1 MPGRAHEDQ
10 AIAAVEAHFRRNGL
24 PHLAVDY
31 DPREDTLTRLWPA
44 LVLILLVG
52 LAITLRPDWAYWQ
65 RALAVAA
72 GAGIAIGGLILV
84 NIVRGRRVIAPPED
98 VGFLE
103 AGVFV
108 FTPAIAS
115 LALGD
120 GLERTAGIAV
130 GSVVV
135 AAVLYGLTSLGVL
148 PMLVHQW
155 RPALQGLA
163 TTGAIAVRA
172 LPPLIAVLLFLALAS
187 ETWRAFGR
195 LEGWRFGALLAG
207 FGLLALVIL
216 TFGLVRERR
225 ELYRPEP
232 GERMEDDAMAGPA
245 AALVMRGV
253 RPTVPPLSRLE
264 RINLAAAL
272 VLSIALRVLIVG
284 AAVAAAFLAVS
295 LIVLDRQLT
304 AEWIEQVPTV
314 LLAVDIAGREVVLTS
329 ASVRVAVALGAFA
342 SMYFVAVALGESRNR
357 EEFLDDELAR
367 IRRVVAAWAYY
378 RGALSGPSG
387 GASPDTATPRGESR

>member
-1 MPGRAHEDQ
+1 MPGRPHPDQ
-10 AIAAVEAHFRRNGL
+10 AIEAVEEHFRRNGL
-24 PHLAVDY
+24 PHLAIDY

-52 LAITLRPDWAYWQ
+52 LAIILRPDWDYWQ

-72 GAGIAIGGLILV
+72 GAGIAAGGLMLV
-84 NIVRGRRVIAPPED
+84 NIVRGRRAVARPED

-108 FTPAIAS
+108 LTPAIAS

-120 GLERTAGIAV
+120 DLRRTAGIAI
-130 GSVVV
+130 GSLLL

-148 PMLVHQW
+148 PMLAHQW

-207 FGLLALVIL
+207 FGLLACVIL
-216 TFGLVRERR
+216 LFGLARERR
-225 ELYRPEP
+225 ALYRPEP
-232 GERMEDDAMAGPA
+232 GERLEDDAMTGPA
-245 AALVMRGV
+245 ATLVMRGV
-253 RPTVPPLSRLE
+253 RPVVPPLSRLE
-264 RINLAAAL
+264 RINVAAAL
-272 VLSIALRVLIVG
+272 VLSLTLRVLMVG
-284 AAVAAAFLAVS
+284 AAVAVAFLAVA
-295 LIVLDRQLT
+295 LIVLDRELT
-304 AEWIEQVPTV
+304 AEWIEQAPTV
-314 LLAVDIAGREVVLTS
+314 LMTLDVSGREVVLTS

-342 SMYFVAVALGESRNR
+342 SMYFVAVALGDGRNR

-367 IRRVVAAWAYY
+367 IRRVMAAWAYY
-378 RGALSGPSG
+378 RGALAPAPAPDDTSTP
-387 GASPDTATPRGESR
+387 ASDDAAR